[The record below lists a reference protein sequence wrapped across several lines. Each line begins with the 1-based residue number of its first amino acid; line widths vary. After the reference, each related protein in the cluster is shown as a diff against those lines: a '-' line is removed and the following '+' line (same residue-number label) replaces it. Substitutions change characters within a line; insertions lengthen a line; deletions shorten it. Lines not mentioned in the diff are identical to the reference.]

1 VRPIASVLLVPVAL
15 IGAGCAGIGAAERSE
30 HAAKQRVQVPPVQG
44 SEWKAVFN
52 DYYDGRLDGQHRCA
66 AVRLAITHI
75 SDAEVPYSTIYE
87 ELRSLERR
95 SC

>member
-1 VRPIASVLLVPVAL
+1 VRLIASVLLVLVAL
-15 IGAGCAGIGAAERSE
+15 IGAGCAGIGAEERSE
-30 HAAKQRVQVPPVQG
+30 HAARQRVQVPPVQD

-52 DYYDGRLDGQHRCA
+52 DYYDGRFDGQHRCA
-66 AVRLAITHI
+66 AVRLRTYPTPK
-75 SDAEVPYSTIYE
+75 VPYSSIYE